1 MELIAPE
8 TLPVYVPGKVLADS
22 GGLGWDG
29 FSLRTYAYHGQDVE
43 IPPIRDYMLVS
54 YQQGVT
60 PMQRTFG
67 DKWTRTTCGP
77 GAVSLLTRSQTS
89 HWFWTQ
95 DVEVTHIYLTER
107 FVFDVVSE
115 VSGRSAA
122 SVDLADVL
130 RTEDKVMT
138 AAINMIATEA
148 SQGGMG
154 SELYVEAVARQLV
167 IHLLRT
173 YADIGFRSP
182 VERGQ
187 LSDAQKRKVMDYIEA
202 RLHESL
208 SLRDIAAE
216 VNMAAC
222 TFSRYFRRTTLCLR
236 ARPSPGTRKPPAAR
250 QPGADQADRGPMRLL
265 RSGPPDAPVFPPLPD
280 DTDGLSA
287 VVPGFLIKPGSS
299 AERALQTLVGQEHGI
314 GEAVEEGQKVGGF
327 LGRDDKATDQRIG
340 ER

>member
-8 TLPVYVPGKVLADS
+8 NLPVYVPGTVLADS

-29 FSLRTYAYHGQDVE
+29 FSLRTYAYRGQDVE
-43 IPPIRDYMLVS
+43 IPPMRDYMLVS
-54 YQQGVT
+54 YQQGIT

-67 DKWTRTTCGP
+67 GKWTQTTCGP

-89 HWFWTQ
+89 HWFWTA

-148 SQGGMG
+148 SEGGMG

-167 IHLLRT
+167 IHLLRK
-173 YADIGFRSP
+173 YADIGFRSLAQ
-182 VERGQ
+182 RGQ
-187 LSDAQKRKVMDYIEA
+187 LSEAQKRKVMDYIEA
-202 RLHESL
+202 RLHEPL
-208 SLRDIAAE
+208 NLRDIAAQI
-216 VNMAAC
+216 NMAAC
-222 TFSRYFRRTTLCLR
+222 TFSRYFRRTTGTTPYAYVLDRRLDRASNLLR
-236 ARPSPGTRKPPAAR
+236 DGQIPTKQIAG
-250 QPGADQADRGPMRLL
+250 QCGFCDQAHLTRQFSRRYQTTPTAYRTSFL
-265 RSGPPDAPVFPPLPD
+265 RP
-280 DTDGLSA
+280 
-287 VVPGFLIKPGSS
+287 
-299 AERALQTLVGQEHGI
+299 
-314 GEAVEEGQKVGGF
+314 
-327 LGRDDKATDQRIG
+327 
-340 ER
+340 

>member
-22 GGLGWDG
+22 RGLGWDG

-43 IPPIRDYMLVS
+43 IPPMRDYLLVS
-54 YQQGVT
+54 YQQGIT

-77 GAVSLLTRSQTS
+77 GVVSLLTRSQTS

-95 DVEVTHIYLTER
+95 DVEVTHIYLTGR
-107 FVFDVVSE
+107 FVFEIVSE

-138 AAINMIATEA
+138 AAIDMIAAEA
-148 SQGGMG
+148 REGGMG

-167 IHLLRT
+167 IHLLRK
-173 YADIGFRSP
+173 YADIGFRSLSQ
-182 VERGQ
+182 RGQ
-187 LSDAQKRKVMDYIEA
+187 LSEAQKRRVMDYIEA
-202 RLHESL
+202 RLHEPL

-216 VNMAAC
+216 LNMAAC
-222 TFSRYFRRTTLCLR
+222 TFSRHFRRTTGTTPYAYVLERRLKRASDLLR
-236 ARPSPGTRKPPAAR
+236 ETQAPTKQIAG
-250 QPGADQADRGPMRLL
+250 QCGFCDQAHLTRQFSRRYRTTPTAY
-265 RSGPPDAPVFPPLPD
+265 RS
-280 DTDGLSA
+280 S
-287 VVPGFLIKPGSS
+287 FLEP
-299 AERALQTLVGQEHGI
+299 
-314 GEAVEEGQKVGGF
+314 
-327 LGRDDKATDQRIG
+327 
-340 ER
+340 

>member
-222 TFSRYFRRTTLCLR
+222 TFSRYFRRTTGTTPYAYVLDRRLERASHLLR
-236 ARPSPGTRKPPAAR
+236 DSQVPTKQIAG
-250 QPGADQADRGPMRLL
+250 QCGFCDQAHLTRQFSRRYRTTPMAYRL
-265 RSGPPDAPVFPPLPD
+265 SF
-280 DTDGLSA
+280 
-287 VVPGFLIKPGSS
+287 
-299 AERALQTLVGQEHGI
+299 
-314 GEAVEEGQKVGGF
+314 
-327 LGRDDKATDQRIG
+327 RDS
-340 ER
+340 

>member
-43 IPPIRDYMLVS
+43 IPPMRDYLLVS

-107 FVFDVVSE
+107 FVFEVVSE
-115 VSGRSAA
+115 VSGRAAA
-122 SVDLADVL
+122 SIDFADVL
-130 RTEDKVMT
+130 RTEDQVMT
-138 AAINMIATEA
+138 AAIDMIAREATE
-148 SQGGMG
+148 GGMG

-167 IHLLRT
+167 IHLLRR
-173 YADIGFRSP
+173 YADIGFRSLSQ
-182 VERGQ
+182 RGQ
-187 LSDAQKRKVMDYIEA
+187 LSEAQKRKVLDYIEA
-202 RLHESL
+202 RLHEPL
-208 SLRDIAAE
+208 CLRDIAAE
-216 VNMAAC
+216 INMTAC
-222 TFSRYFRRTTLCLR
+222 TFARYFRRTTGTTPYAYVLDRRLERASDLLR
-236 ARPSPGTRKPPAAR
+236 ETLVPTKQIAG
-250 QPGADQADRGPMRLL
+250 QCGFCDQAHLTRQFSRRYHTTPMAYRN
-265 RSGPPDAPVFPPLPD
+265 AFME
-280 DTDGLSA
+280 T
-287 VVPGFLIKPGSS
+287 
-299 AERALQTLVGQEHGI
+299 
-314 GEAVEEGQKVGGF
+314 
-327 LGRDDKATDQRIG
+327 
-340 ER
+340 

>member
-154 SELYVEAVARQLV
+154 RELYVEAVARQLV

-222 TFSRYFRRTTLCLR
+222 TFSRYFRRTTGTTPYAYVLDRRLERASHLLR
-236 ARPSPGTRKPPAAR
+236 DSQVPTKQIAG
-250 QPGADQADRGPMRLL
+250 QCGFCDQAHLTRQFSRRYRTTPMAYRL
-265 RSGPPDAPVFPPLPD
+265 SF
-280 DTDGLSA
+280 
-287 VVPGFLIKPGSS
+287 
-299 AERALQTLVGQEHGI
+299 
-314 GEAVEEGQKVGGF
+314 
-327 LGRDDKATDQRIG
+327 RDS
-340 ER
+340 